1 MVTQKVL
8 RLQPRE
14 DFVLTPRIES
24 FCRRA
29 MTYLDAG
36 YACHFRGSAGTGKTT
51 LAMHVAHTRA
61 RPVVL
66 MFGDEEFGTSDL
78 VGMEKGVHSTKVT
91 DNFVRSVTKTEEF
104 RRGQWVDNPLTTAC
118 KHGYTLV
125 YDEFSRSRPEA
136 NNALLSVLEERILS
150 LPEGHNGSSHMRVHP
165 EFRAIFTS
173 NPEDYA
179 GVHKTQNALL
189 DRMITIE
196 LDHYDRETEVAIT
209 SARAGVDRPMAE
221 KIVDLVRHIRSVD
234 LVRQGKSL
242 VPAQRPAL
250 SSASTQRPTLRAS
263 IMIARIMRQL
273 GFEVARCLDEPVFLD
288 ACLDILH
295 PRALTCDEREWT
307 AARGVI
313 REAITAMN

>member
-1 MVTQKVL
+1 MTSQRVV

-14 DFVLTPRIES
+14 GFVLTPSIERV
-24 FCRRA
+24 CRRA

-51 LAMHVAHTRA
+51 LAMHVANQRG
-61 RPVVL
+61 RPVIL

-78 VGMEKGVHSTKVT
+78 VGAEKGMHSTKVT

-104 RRGQWVDNPLTTAC
+104 RRPQWVDSRLTTAC
-118 KHGYTLV
+118 KQGYTLV

-136 NNALLSVLEERILS
+136 NNVLLTILEEGILA
-150 LPEGHNGSSHMRVHP
+150 LPDTLHGAIYMRVHP

-196 LDHYDRETEVAIT
+196 LDYCDRETEVAIT
-209 SARAGVDRPMAE
+209 QARAGVDEAAAA
-221 KIVDLVRHIRSVD
+221 KIVDLVRRIRTE
-234 LVRQGKSL
+234 
-242 VPAQRPAL
+242 A
-250 SSASTQRPTLRAS
+250 SSQKPTLRAS
-263 IMIARIMRQL
+263 VMIARIMRQL
-273 GFEVARCLDEPVFLD
+273 GGAESLDDQVFLE
-288 ACLDILH
+288 ACLDVLH
-295 PRALTCDEREWT
+295 ST
-307 AARGVI
+307 AITGRDASRTATGGVI
-313 REAITAMN
+313 RRAIEALG